1 MGKRKT
7 NPEDDVALLSTG
19 DVNALEYGG
28 GILYFQPEYNEFLW
42 VFWDGPDDDDEE
54 ELEAYTYRV
63 YMFRYAPEED
73 LFSSPHGGLDWAE
86 KDLDSIASTV
96 GMTGSELRQLGRA
109 PPLEKWNA
117 AEVVKAH
124 WGSENLD
131 HSPFEQS
138 HAEMEKRYGDDLDKV
153 ARRSFD
159 EAKKVYDKARKGR
172 DSNPDVRQ
180 LKNKL
185 LR

>member
-28 GILYFQPEYNEFLW
+28 GLLYYQPEYDEFLW

-54 ELEAYTYRV
+54 VLEDYTYRV
-63 YMFRYAPEED
+63 YMFRYSPEED
-73 LFSSPHGGLDWAE
+73 LFDGPLSWA
-86 KDLDSIASTV
+86 KDELESIASTV
-96 GMTGSELRQLGRA
+96 GMTEEELRKLGRA
-109 PPLEKWNA
+109 PPLEKWHA
-117 AEVVKAH
+117 AEVVRSH
-124 WGSENLD
+124 WGPDNLD
-131 HSPFEQS
+131 HDPFEQS
-138 HAEMEKRYGDDLDKV
+138 HAEMKKRYDDDLDKV
-153 ARRSFD
+153 AQRSFD
-159 EAKKVYDKARKGR
+159 EAKKVYERARKDR
-172 DSNPDVRQ
+172 DGNPTKATRQ